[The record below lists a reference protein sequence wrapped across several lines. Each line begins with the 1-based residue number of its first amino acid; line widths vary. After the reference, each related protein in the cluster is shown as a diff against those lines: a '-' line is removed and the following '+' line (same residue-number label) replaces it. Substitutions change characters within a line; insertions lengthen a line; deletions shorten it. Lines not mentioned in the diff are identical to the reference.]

1 MGLLTSGPDPLSADE
16 LAAMQATQD
25 AQAQAMSEQKQV
37 TLTGATNLGSG
48 SYDIGGEGYGS
59 GNGGNS
65 YDDISVGQTYTVQTN
80 KDGREYIDIGG
91 APAYY
96 NESKGVWEGSGHDS
110 AGGNK
115 SGSTFSTGSVTA
127 APTSSGGGG
136 GKPPPK
142 KKPPT
147 DTMPPA
153 WNPPPGTDP
162 DRSGTNQ
169 SLGDQNVESM
179 LGYKPTS
186 SDGEGGTQNLNPLAD
201 ANNWLHI
208 EDPKYMTP
216 TYSNPPGG
224 QQQQQSGYDVN
235 GMGTMNY
242 SKTGLLSPE
251 EEALQAAGLLG

>member
-1 MGLLTSGPDPLSADE
+1 MGLLSKNPGITPE
-16 LAAMQATQD
+16 EEAAMQAANNAKAGEMAAAQQD
-25 AQAQAMSEQKQV
+25 
-37 TLTGATNLGSG
+37 
-48 SYDIGGEGYGS
+48 
-59 GNGGNS
+59 NS
-65 YDDISVGQTYTVQTN
+65 YMVTELHGGTGKSDELQGSSIDMKTDKKGRQYFTSNDSGDPSSVF
-80 KDGREYIDIGG
+80 
-91 APAYY
+91 YY
-96 NESKGVWEGSGHDS
+96 NDHTGMWSSHGGSSYSIGQAH
-110 AGGNK
+110 K
-115 SGSTFSTGSVTA
+115 Q
-127 APTSSGGGG
+127 APTESGGG
-136 GKPPPK
+136 GKPPPKK

-179 LGYKPTS
+179 LGYEPIS

-216 TYSNPPGG
+216 TYSNPMGG

-235 GMGTMNY
+235 GMGTMDY
-242 SKTGLLSPE
+242 AKTGLLSPE
-251 EEALQAAGLLG
+251 EEALMAAGLLG